1 MMKIN
6 TNEMPEEKS
15 FSDDGKYGAFG
26 KDVSIALGRDGDS
39 MDLLK
44 RHPFDVE
51 ISRIPPG
58 RTNTCFHSH
67 SVQWEFYHVIEG
79 QGKVRDATETISV
92 TMGDAFIFK
101 PGEPHQIINDSESD
115 LVVYVIADNPI
126 GESIYLPDENR
137 WYVKAP
143 SFQKVRPDVHEGK

>member
-15 FSDDGKYGAFG
+15 FSDDGKYGASG

-44 RHPFDVE
+44 RHSFDIE
-51 ISRIPPG
+51 ISR
-58 RTNTCFHSH
+58 
-67 SVQWEFYHVIEG
+67 
-79 QGKVRDATETISV
+79 QGKVRDATGTTSV
-92 TMGDAFIFK
+92 SMGDAFIFK
-101 PGEPHQIINDSESD
+101 PGEPHQIINDSEGD

-143 SFQKVRPDVHEGK
+143 SFQKVRPEVHEGK